1 MAWWKSF
8 ETSLVIH
15 TALALTSSH
24 VIVQNNFDI
33 MTDAEV
39 DARIRWLEETFYKA
53 WPSSVPLVPV
63 PQAPASFRT
72 KGRFEKLEKAGE
84 SVGICPCFPYLELF
98 ALADQAEPAATPQA
112 EGSLWLLEE
121 LGPRGGMRAFAGTA
135 PVALIEVTGGATLVT
150 LQSPIA
156 QLPSR
161 ARYNTIDSQSP
172 SKPRCPLGPRICE
185 ALWHFPCH

>member
-1 MAWWKSF
+1 
-8 ETSLVIH
+8 
-15 TALALTSSH
+15 
-24 VIVQNNFDI
+24 

-72 KGRFEKLEKAGE
+72 KERFEKLEKAGE
-84 SVGICPCFPYLELF
+84 SVGICPCLPYLELF
-98 ALADQAEPAATPQA
+98 ALADQAEPRQTAPPAKA
-112 EGSLWLLEE
+112 ERSLRLLQ
-121 LGPRGGMRAFAGTA
+121 RGGMRAFAGTA

-161 ARYNTIDSQSP
+161 AR
-172 SKPRCPLGPRICE
+172 
-185 ALWHFPCH
+185 